1 MIKNKSQATPK
12 TRNKAC
18 VFEAGDTNIERYM
31 KVGEG
36 ALHAI
41 QCMSSMM
48 RKKRAIIQTSLA
60 HFFRRVDRTESSKE
74 PQPMPSKPS
83 VNKTVACPLS
93 PISNDLSSLPPPTSF
108 PFFSQVFGKTLF

>member
-74 PQPMPSKPS
+74 SEPVTSAS
-83 VNKTVACPLS
+83 GVNEITACPPS
-93 PISNDLSSLPPPTSF
+93 PIADDPSALPFPTPSPSSRE
-108 PFFSQVFGKTLF
+108 

>member
-93 PISNDLSSLPPPTSF
+93 PIDVSPSGLHFPTSSTST
-108 PFFSQVFGKTLF
+108 SQ